1 MKIVRL
7 LREENASFCAWA
19 LEYSKGRQPKEKGG
33 FLGIRFLVQLIP
45 QMIQSVSEAKEGKV
59 LEPIITKLG
68 YHIIKLDK

>member
-33 FLGIRFLVQLIP
+33 FLVQLMP
-45 QMIQSVSEAKEGKV
+45 QMIQSVSESKEGKV

-68 YHIIKLDK
+68 YHFIKVDK